1 MEFGH
6 YFTVSEMDVFV
17 LIVFD
22 FDANVRNIRF
32 ILRHVMRLIE
42 SDIDEIIRCT
52 LYMYSSQYG
61 TYESPTD

>member
-6 YFTVSEMDVFV
+6 NFTVSETDVFV

-32 ILRHVMRLIE
+32 IHWCVMRLIE
-42 SDIDEIIRCT
+42 SDTDEIVRRS
-52 LYMYSSQYG
+52 LYMYNSQ
-61 TYESPTD
+61 

>member
-6 YFTVSEMDVFV
+6 NFTVSETDVFV

-32 ILRHVMRLIE
+32 IHRRLMWLIE
-42 SDIDEIIRCT
+42 SDTDKIVRRT
-52 LYMYSSQYG
+52 LYMYSSQ
-61 TYESPTD
+61 